1 MTEQEAKKALFDLT
15 LEYMSHKPKERKKLY
30 SEYIENRNRVKEE
43 LTKMV
48 LKRKEEEHLKTMQCF
63 FF

>member
-30 SEYIENRNRVKEE
+30 PKYIEDRNEIKKQLSEMVLERKREE
-43 LTKMV
+43 LS
-48 LKRKEEEHLKTMQCF
+48 RSI
-63 FF
+63 

>member
-30 SEYIENRNRVKEE
+30 PKYIEARNEIKKE
-43 LTKMV
+43 LSKMV
-48 LKRKEEEHLKTMQCF
+48 LKRKQAELKQSM
-63 FF
+63 